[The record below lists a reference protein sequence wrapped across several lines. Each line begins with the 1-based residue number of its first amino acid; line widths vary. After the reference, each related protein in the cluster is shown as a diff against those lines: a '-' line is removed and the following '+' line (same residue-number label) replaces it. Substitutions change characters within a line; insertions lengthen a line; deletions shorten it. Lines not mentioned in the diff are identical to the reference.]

1 MKPINCVLALL
12 RPLILIG
19 LLLGPLVSSAQDAH
33 LTTYMVGHR
42 IDIVVKWR
50 PKGPIDRI
58 DDARLLAVDPLGL
71 IFEAQS
77 GVFSR
82 RVRREHFYVT
92 WDQVVFL
99 NCRNC
104 PSPRSTVE

>member
-1 MKPINCVLALL
+1 MKSMIRALGLL

-19 LLLGPLVSSAQDAH
+19 LLLGPLVSFAQDAH

-50 PKGPIDRI
+50 PKAPLDRI
-58 DDARLLAVDPLGL
+58 DDARLLAVDSQGL
-71 IFEAQS
+71 VFEAQS

-82 RVRREHFYVT
+82 RVRREHFYAT

-104 PSPRSTVE
+104 PSPIAAQ